1 MFTRGLQRKAPWVFV
16 RFSSS
21 STSRTHFQVLD
32 VSRDSTIREIK
43 LAFYRK
49 AKRLHPDVNTEMN
62 LQQAND
68 EFIRIKTAFDT
79 LSDESKRL
87 KYLNELDN
95 PHLHRQREDYTAK
108 QHQYHYDEDDI
119 AWSRSGGMNTN
130 NPRGFKRKNRS
141 IIPAIQSSWAQFQ
154 AELELALAK
163 AYHGPLFTPEKDME
177 YPNAFEAEERSRR
190 SHHVHVSTSTTIDAS
205 STQSNHSVGDHPA
218 ANNVIVQLVSGRQV
232 TYPSVWCCPFLYSP
246 CNSNST
252 FHSLLL
258 SIFSLHS
265 CWVL

>member
-1 MFTRGLQRKAPWVFV
+1 MFTRGFQIRKAPWLFV
-16 RFSSS
+16 RCVSSS

-32 VSRDSTIREIK
+32 VTRDSTIREIK
-43 LAFYRK
+43 QAFYRK

-62 LQQAND
+62 LQQAHD
-68 EFIRIKTAFDT
+68 EFIRIKSAFDT

-95 PHLHRQREDYTAK
+95 PHLHRQREDHAAK
-108 QHQYHYDEDDI
+108 QHQYHYDEDDF
-119 AWSRSGGMNTN
+119 AWSRSGMNTN

-177 YPNAFEAEERSRR
+177 YPDAFEAEERSRR
-190 SHHVHVSTSTTIDAS
+190 SHNVHVSSTTMDHN
-205 STQSNHSVGDHPA
+205 STQSNHSVEDHST

-232 TYPSVWCCPFLYSP
+232 SNYPYLYIP
-246 CNSNST
+246 
-252 FHSLLL
+252 LQ
-258 SIFSLHS
+258 
-265 CWVL
+265 